1 MRELFRDAVRHLP
14 LLAAGIDEQ
23 QVLLP
28 VVEKP
33 KIPLR
38 IGGLIARERG
48 RLQGGHWRR
57 AAVAGPFN
65 NDGTRPKGWMGRH
78 EAMNAIERI
87 GSDPAA
93 VAKARRELSV
103 VNGASSEG
111 GFGKTGLTA
120 IIRDFL
126 E

>member
-1 MRELFRDAVRHLP
+1 
-14 LLAAGIDEQ
+14 
-23 QVLLP
+23 
-28 VVEKP
+28 
-33 KIPLR
+33 
-38 IGGLIARERG
+38 
-48 RLQGGHWRR
+48 
-57 AAVAGPFN
+57 
-65 NDGTRPKGWMGRH
+65 MGRH